1 MGRKGWMKE
10 MKKFNVG
17 LVLLVIAVCAVLTL
31 SPGKAYANA
40 ILSMQLTGVQGTSY
54 NGEYVYPYLGTAGG
68 NPVTLMC
75 ISFSAGMSMGETW
88 TAEKEHIPYIP
99 VFEEAA
105 WLFNDAND
113 AIANNDAAR
122 QIADQWAAW
131 ELFDPNAYNN
141 PAPGTNTQMALAV
154 ANYAALES
162 SGFYTDYILYDP
174 FSGSQNVN
182 GTPQYFLGYQHQTPI
197 IPPDPYSNPPGLPD
211 PPAAPEPGSLIL
223 LGTGMLG
230 FATFLYRRK
239 RIA

>member
-1 MGRKGWMKE
+1 
-10 MKKFNVG
+10 MKKFKVG
-17 LVLLVIAVCAVLTL
+17 LIFWVVAVCAVLTL

-54 NGEYVYPYLGTAGG
+54 GGEYVYPYLGTAGG

-75 ISFSAGMSMGETW
+75 ISFSADMSMGETW
-88 TAEKEHIPYIP
+88 TAEKESLPHIQQ
-99 VFEEAA
+99 FEEAA
-105 WLFNDAND
+105 WLFSDAD
-113 AIANNDAAR
+113 IAIGLGDQTR
-122 QIADQWAAW
+122 QIADQYAAW
-131 ELFDPNAYNN
+131 SIFDSSASGK
-141 PAPGTNTQMALAV
+141 APGEATQLAAAEAAGIPANFSNFILYVPVPNTQ
-154 ANYAALES
+154 
-162 SGFYTDYILYDP
+162 
-174 FSGSQNVN
+174 SQN
-182 GTPQYFLGYQHQTPI
+182 GTAQFFLGYQKDTP